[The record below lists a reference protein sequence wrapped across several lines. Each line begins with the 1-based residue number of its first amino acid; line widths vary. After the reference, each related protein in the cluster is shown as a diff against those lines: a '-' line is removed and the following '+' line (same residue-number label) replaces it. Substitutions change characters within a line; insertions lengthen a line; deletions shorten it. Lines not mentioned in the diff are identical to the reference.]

1 MPIRRIHAPLPPADQ
16 KPSSPSPQ
24 SAEQLAQRPTAA
36 QAPDGERHAPA
47 CYEVGYRKPP
57 LHTRFQPG
65 RSGNPKGRPKAAK
78 GLKTIAR
85 ETLTQK
91 VAVRTAT
98 GEKKM
103 SRIEALLHK
112 TAELA
117 MKGNARALAEV
128 LKLYAAAVP
137 DAAASDSS
145 ASDEDLSATDLAIL
159 EALRSS
165 WSPEGGDE

>member
-1 MPIRRIHAPLPPADQ
+1 MPIRRINPPLPSADQ
-16 KPSSPSPQ
+16 KPSSPLPQ
-24 SAEQLAQRPTAA
+24 SDEQSAQRPPAT
-36 QAPDGERHAPA
+36 QAPDGERQAPA
-47 CYEVGYRKPP
+47 PYEVGYRKPP
-57 LHTRFQPG
+57 LHTRFKPG

-85 ETLTQK
+85 ETLTKK

-98 GEKKM
+98 GKKKM

-112 TAELA
+112 LAELA
-117 MKGNARALAEV
+117 MKGNARALAEI

-137 DAAASDSS
+137 DGTASDAS

-159 EALRSS
+159 EALRRS